1 MTGIRAAGVFVA
13 LAAVLL
19 AASAF
24 VVDQREQALVLQ
36 FGKPKRVIRDP
47 GLYFKLPWPVQTVVR
62 YDRRLLESD
71 AAPNEVITKDKKTLL
86 VDHFTRWRI
95 VDPLKVYQ
103 VARTQAAVAARMEDV
118 VRGKVREVLGQHT
131 LHEIVTGGEHGRL
144 RAALMRR
151 IAKSADAEVRKL
163 GVEIVDVRI
172 KRADLPPENLDAV
185 FRRMKAE
192 RMRIARQYRSE
203 GEEAAREIRARAEKE
218 RKTIL
223 AEAYR
228 KAQLIKG
235 EADAEAA
242 RIYASAYGKDPEFFA
257 FLRELELLKRSVHEG
272 DVLVIT
278 PRSEVFRL
286 FARAFAKER

>member
-1 MTGIRAAGVFVA
+1 MTSMRIPALLLA
-13 LAAVLL
+13 LAALL
-19 AASAF
+19 AAASAF
-24 VVDQREQALVLQ
+24 IVDQREQALVLQ

-95 VDPLKVYQ
+95 VDPLLAYQ
-103 VARTQAAVAARMEDV
+103 VARTQEAVAARMEDV

-131 LHEIVTGGEHGRL
+131 LHEIVTGGEHGKL

-151 IAKSADAEVRKL
+151 IAKSADAEVRRL
-163 GVEIVDVRI
+163 GLSIVDVRI

-223 AEAYR
+223 ARAYR
-228 KAQLIKG
+228 KAQVIKG
-235 EADAEAA
+235 KADAEAA
-242 RIYASAYGKDPEFFA
+242 RIYAAAYGKDRAFYT
-257 FLRELELLKRSVHEG
+257 FLRELETLRHSVHEG
-272 DVLVIT
+272 DTLVVT

-286 FARAFAKER
+286 FERAFPRSR